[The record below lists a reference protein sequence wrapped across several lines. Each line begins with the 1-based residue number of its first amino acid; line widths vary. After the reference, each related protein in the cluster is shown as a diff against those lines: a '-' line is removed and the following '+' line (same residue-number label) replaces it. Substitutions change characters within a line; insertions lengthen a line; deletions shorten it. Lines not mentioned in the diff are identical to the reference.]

1 MDTWGKLEIG
11 MVMTVLGMGIVF
23 IVLFFLAVIL
33 NLMEKIC
40 SPRPR
45 KVQAPV
51 PTRDAAAAAAAPAPG
66 DPNALVAVIT
76 AAIAACTDAEAPPAI
91 RSIRRAD
98 GGLPAWGQMG
108 RQEQIESRKIR

>member
-11 MVMTVLGMGIVF
+11 VVMTVLGMGIVF

-33 NLMEKIC
+33 NLMEKVC

-76 AAIAACTDAEAPPAI
+76 AAIATCTGAETPLAI
-91 RSIRRAD
+91 RSIRKTRED
-98 GGLPAWGQMG
+98 LPAWGRMG
-108 RQEQIESRKIR
+108 RQEQIESRKIP